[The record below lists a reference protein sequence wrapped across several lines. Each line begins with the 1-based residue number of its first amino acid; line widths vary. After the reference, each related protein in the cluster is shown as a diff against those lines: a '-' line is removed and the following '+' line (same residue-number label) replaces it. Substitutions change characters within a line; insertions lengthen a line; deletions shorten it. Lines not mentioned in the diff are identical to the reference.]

1 MTSMINT
8 NVFFFS
14 LVATHQ
20 ETLVV
25 LEQKTQ
31 SFSRL
36 RQVREVFIVHVGGT
50 RGATSK
56 YRQHYEQTGSGH
68 FDC

>member
-1 MTSMINT
+1 MINT

-36 RQVREVFIVHVGGT
+36 RQEHALAIDQQQ
-50 RGATSK
+50 
-56 YRQHYEQTGSGH
+56 QHHSMAVLR
-68 FDC
+68 